1 MVHRL
6 MKVKCSENMNLI
18 RAPLKSRAAKVPGS
32 LTVDELY
39 GAWRL
44 LPRAP
49 ISVGL
54 GSDFSI
60 RL

>member
-1 MVHRL
+1 
-6 MKVKCSENMNLI
+6 MNLI

-32 LTVDELY
+32 LTVYELD

-49 ISVGL
+49 IPVGL
-54 GSDFSI
+54 GSDFGI

>member
-1 MVHRL
+1 
-6 MKVKCSENMNLI
+6 MNLI